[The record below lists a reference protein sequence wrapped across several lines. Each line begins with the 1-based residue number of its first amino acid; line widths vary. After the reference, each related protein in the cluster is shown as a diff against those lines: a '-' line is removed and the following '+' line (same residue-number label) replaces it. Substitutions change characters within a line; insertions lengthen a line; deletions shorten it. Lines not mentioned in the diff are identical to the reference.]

1 MSYIPRY
8 KLEKLVDDQNAEIER
23 LMEQNEWLRR
33 NMTVVIEKDNE
44 LINENKALKSQVE
57 KFEKA
62 RNIDGSLETYTEVF
76 TKSELWNR
84 PQTENNRILDVIF
97 KRNADKTVRLSVA
110 DAASYIDRELE
121 NAKIRI

>member
-23 LMEQNEWLRR
+23 LMELNEWLRK

-44 LINENKALKSQVE
+44 LINDNRKLKSEIE

-62 RNIDGSLETYTEVF
+62 RNIDGSLATYPEAF
-76 TKSELWNR
+76 TKSELWKR
-84 PQTENNRILDVIF
+84 TQTENNRILDVIF
-97 KRNADKTVRLSVA
+97 KRDADKTVRLSIA
-110 DAASYIDRELE
+110 EAASYIDRELA
-121 NAKIRI
+121 NAKN

>member
-23 LMEQNEWLRR
+23 LMELNEWLRK

-44 LINENKALKSQVE
+44 LINENRKLKSEIE

-62 RNIDGSLETYTEVF
+62 RNIDGSLATYPEAF
-76 TKSELWNR
+76 TKSELWKR
-84 PQTENNRILDVIF
+84 TQTENNRILDVIF
-97 KRNADKTVRLSVA
+97 KRDADKTVRLSIA
-110 DAASYIDRELE
+110 EAASYIDRELA
-121 NAKIRI
+121 NAKN